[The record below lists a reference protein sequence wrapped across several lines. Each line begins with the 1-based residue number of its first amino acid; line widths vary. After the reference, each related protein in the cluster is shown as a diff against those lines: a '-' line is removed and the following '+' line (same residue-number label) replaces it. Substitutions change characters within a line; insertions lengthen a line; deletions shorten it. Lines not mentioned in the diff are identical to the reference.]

1 MVNIVNCRKCGR
13 IFNYVVGPRI
23 CPACRE
29 ENENTFQRVK
39 KYVEEH
45 PEVTIVSLAEEC
57 EVEPQQI
64 QQWLRE
70 ERLELKSGSG
80 IALPCESCG
89 APITSGRY
97 CDKCKHE
104 LAKGFG
110 DAIRNKQQTERREA
124 PLKPKDDGNRMRFLC
139 D

>member
-1 MVNIVNCRKCGR
+1 MNNIMNCRKCGR
-13 IFNYVVGPRI
+13 IFNYIIGQRI
-23 CPACRE
+23 CPACKDE
-29 ENENTFQRVK
+29 EEQNFQRVK

-45 PEVTIVSLAEEC
+45 PNITVVSLAEEC

-89 APITSGRY
+89 APITCGRF
-97 CDKCKHE
+97 CDKCKHD

-110 DAIRNKQQTERREA
+110 DAIRTKQRTESALQNKKT
-124 PLKPKDDGNRMRFLC
+124 DNGNKMRFLHE
-139 D
+139 